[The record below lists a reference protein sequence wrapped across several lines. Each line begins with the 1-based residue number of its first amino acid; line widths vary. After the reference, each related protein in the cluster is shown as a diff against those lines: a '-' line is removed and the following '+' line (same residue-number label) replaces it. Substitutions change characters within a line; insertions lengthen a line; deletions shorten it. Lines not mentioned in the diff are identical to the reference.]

1 MGSLSEKMN
10 PQTLILFLLHSVASS
25 VEIPPVN
32 AQRYPLPRIVVLGT
46 AGVGK
51 SVFANALFNRS
62 SEYKPP
68 GPKKCFE
75 GGLVEKGQ
83 SGGKTQEACIETGYF
98 LGDERNGEITV
109 VDTPGLGMNSLE
121 ELEYVHTFAMLY
133 NSVGDNRPT
142 RERLAVF
149 DHYNRIF
156 GKHFLKNVIIVA
168 THWGY
173 DQASVHQREKNLKGI
188 PWLQYQKQ
196 ISGFDEL
203 EYADQ
208 LKAIYFEPWDLVFD
222 ENLRYKSYDALREI
236 YQLSRQN
243 EPFHCQDIEVVLDA
257 ISQKEEEI
265 KNLTRQVMHLNECQK
280 SQRKV
285 PKLEEELET
294 CTSAKAARV
303 GKSKTEMI
311 GLGIGCTVLG
321 IIIAVVA
328 VRFYK
333 LNAKNAKYNDDDYDD
348 RERLAGNNE
357 TISLENN
364 LTEKTEKFDDNN
376 EKISFENSQT
386 EETEKFGGDKEKIS
400 LETTP
405 TEEFKKS
412 GGSDETIRLENNSTE
427 ENKTEP

>member
-32 AQRYPLPRIVVLGT
+32 AQRYPSPRIVVLGT

-98 LGDERNGEITV
+98 LGDESNGEITV

-121 ELEYVHTFAMLY
+121 ELESTKTIVQKLKEVEYVHTFAMLY

-257 ISQKEEEI
+257 ISQKEEE
-265 KNLTRQVMHLNECQK
+265 
-280 SQRKV
+280 
-285 PKLEEELET
+285 LET

-386 EETEKFGGDKEKIS
+386 EETEKFGGNKEKIS
-400 LETTP
+400 LETTT
-405 TEEFKKS
+405 TEEIQKF
-412 GGSDETIRLENNSTE
+412 GGNDETIRFENNSTE